1 MSGFYW
7 HHRTIRHYYKD
18 AGNEEDA
25 YYTVHEFTHDEGDTQ
40 YNGWSFQ
47 PQTPVSKRECEMML
61 AAYDLPPVMQVD
73 DAKQKVDEYGFPNWE
88 EYEWLD
94 NQVRKV
100 GEA

>member
-1 MSGFYW
+1 MSDFYW
-7 HHRTIRHYYKD
+7 HHRVIKHYYKNPN
-18 AGNEEDA
+18 NEGDV
-25 YYTVHEFTHDEGDTQ
+25 YYTVHEFTHEDGSDS
-40 YNGWSFQ
+40 YSGWCFK
-47 PQTPVSKRECEMML
+47 PEAPMSKQECEWML

-73 DAKQKVDEYGFPNWE
+73 DAKQKVDEYGFIYWE